1 VFPDARGSLQ
11 LMQPLAAII
20 NYFKNVSRPQPRTE
34 QKEHRAEEII
44 IKERGHK
51 LGGQLEGAR

>member
-1 VFPDARGSLQ
+1 
-11 LMQPLAAII
+11 MQPLAAII
-20 NYFKNVSRPQPRTE
+20 NYKNASLS
-34 QKEHRAEEII
+34 QKRNKRSRAEEII